1 MPIKMDTMPTELPEI
16 KSEIKAEDF
25 ISNSSGN
32 DSPHQQTTS
41 QTPNTLVDPQL
52 QSATTTCGWVGKYI
66 FILLFLKL
74 IKLWP

>member
-25 ISNSSGN
+25 INNSSGN
-32 DSPHQQTTS
+32 DSPHQPS

-52 QSATTTCGWVGKYI
+52 QSATTTCGWVGKSFIYFIFCI
-66 FILLFLKL
+66 FID
-74 IKLWP
+74 